1 MSAQDRQKILIV
13 DDSEMNRSLLA
24 DMLEDE
30 YDIVEASDGE
40 EAVAVLSMRS
50 TEIDLVLLD
59 LVMPKMDGFQVLTMM
74 EENGWIKHVPVIM
87 ISSENSSAFMEK
99 AYSMGA
105 VDFISRPFDAAV
117 VHRRVVNTLLLHAR
131 QKKLMDLVTEQIYEK
146 EKSSRVMI
154 NILSHIVEF
163 RNGESGNHVLNIN
176 IITDL
181 LLRKL
186 IQMTDKYPLTTA
198 DIHLITTASALH
210 DVGKIAIPYKI
221 LNKPGRFTDEEFEI
235 MKTHSLQGAQM
246 LEKVEKYQEEPLVK
260 VAYEI
265 ARWHHERWDGRGY
278 PDGLRGEEIPI
289 SAQVVAVADVYDAL
303 TSERVYKKAYTHE
316 KALDMIL
323 NGECGAFNPILLDC
337 LRESASQLKELTNG
351 DAAAVE
357 PEKLDTVAEEIEKHE
372 ELSASGRT
380 LQLLEWERSKYQ
392 FFASISREVQF
403 EYTTSPEL
411 VRLLGATVK
420 EDGLPE
426 IVMDPAHSDK
436 IKEIVGEQNMIEMD
450 RILRNTSPEQP
461 VVELEIEMQKESK
474 TVHHKIIYRV
484 EWSAEEKPQM
494 IGAYGKIIPMQQ

>member
-1 MSAQDRQKILIV
+1 MQDRQKILIV

-30 YDIVEASDGE
+30 YDILEASDGE

-59 LVMPKMDGFQVLTMM
+59 LVMPKMDGFQVLRMM
-74 EENGWIKHVPVIM
+74 EEHEWIKYVPVIM

-105 VDFISRPFDAAV
+105 VDYIGRPFDAAV
-117 VHRRVVNTLLLHAR
+117 VLRRVVNTLLLYGR
-131 QKKLMDLVTEQIYEK
+131 QKKLVDLVTEQIYEK
-146 EKSSRVMI
+146 EKSNRVMI

-176 IITDL
+176 IMTDL

-186 IQMTDKYPLTTA
+186 IQMTDKYPLTSS
-198 DIHLITTASALH
+198 DIQLITTASALH

-221 LNKPGRFTDEEFEI
+221 LNKPGRFTDEEFEV
-235 MKTHSLQGAQM
+235 MKTHSLMGAQM
-246 LEKVEKYQEEPLVK
+246 LEKVALYQNEPLVK

-265 ARWHHERWDGRGY
+265 ARWHHERWDGKGY
-278 PDGLRGEEIPI
+278 PDGLKGEEIPI
-289 SAQVVAVADVYDAL
+289 GAQVVSLADVYDAL
-303 TSERVYKKAYTHE
+303 TSERVYKKAFTHE
-316 KALDMIL
+316 KAMEMIL

-337 LRESASQLKELTNG
+337 LRESAPKLRELLNR
-351 DAAAVE
+351 DAAAAE
-357 PEKLDTVAEEIEKHE
+357 PEKLEHVVEEIEKHE

-380 LQLLEWERSKYQ
+380 LQLLEWERAKYQ

-411 VRLLGATVK
+411 VRLMGATVR

-426 IVMDPAHSDK
+426 LVMDPAHSDT
-436 IKEIVGEQNMIEMD
+436 IRDIVGEENMIAMD
-450 RILRNTSPEQP
+450 EVLHNTTPEQP
-461 VVELEIEMQKESK
+461 VVELEIEMKKENR

-484 EWSAEEKPQM
+484 EWSAEEEPQ
-494 IGAYGKIIPMQQ
+494 IVGAYGKIIPM